1 VDTFVEPFYK
11 EELAEKVCCACR
23 VKTSVGAVQ
32 KARPWYE
39 VLEIPRTSSKMLRR
53 FAWKT
58 KVLRAHPDQGGS
70 REAWDELERA
80 KREAGIE
87 EAAS

>member
-1 VDTFVEPFYK
+1 
-11 EELAEKVCCACR
+11 
-23 VKTSVGAVQ
+23 
-32 KARPWYE
+32 
-39 VLEIPRTSSKMLRR
+39 MLRR